1 MTSPEFSTN
10 EQIIQAAKRRLS
22 QGPWDYLVGGSESE
36 TTMRRN
42 RLAFDKV
49 AFRPRI
55 LVNVSDVNT
64 STTLLG
70 HTLRI
75 PVMMA
80 PVGSLQVF
88 DGEGGV
94 GVTKAASEFGVLHV
108 VSSVTQP
115 SLEEISNA
123 ASSPKVY
130 QLYIHGDWD
139 WTKDMLDRATVS
151 YTHLRA
157 HET

>member
-1 MTSPEFSTN
+1 MTSSGFVTN
-10 EQIIQAAKRRLS
+10 EEIVQSARRRLS
-22 QGPWDYLVGGSESE
+22 QGPWDYLVGGSEAD

-42 RLAFDKV
+42 RLAFDKI
-49 AFRPRI
+49 AFRPRV
-55 LVNVSDVNT
+55 LVDVSDVNT
-64 STTLLG
+64 STMLLG

-88 DGEGGV
+88 NEEAGV
-94 GVTKAASEFGVLHV
+94 GVTKAASEIGVLHV

-115 SLEEISNA
+115 SLEEIANA
-123 ASSPKVY
+123 ATSPKVY

-139 WTKDMLDRATVS
+139 WTKGMLDRA
-151 YTHLRA
+151 
-157 HET
+157 